1 MTDLTATMRAT
12 TEGFLYAFNGDWQPD
27 ATLVYRSEDC
37 EHVFLPASAGTPKKT
52 KDEWAAYFKN
62 VAPLV
67 KDAKMTIND
76 YLGNPAERRAVCRS
90 SMTATTAAGC
100 FNNEYVW
107 FLAFDETGK
116 QITRIEES
124 LDSAAT
130 REIRARFREAGLLPK
145 H

>member
-1 MTDLTATMRAT
+1 MADLAATMRAT
-12 TEGFLYAFNGDWQPD
+12 TEGFLYSFNGDWQPD
-27 ATLVYRSEDC
+27 ATLAYRSENC
-37 EHVFLPASAGTPKKT
+37 KHVFLPASIGTPEKT
-52 KDEWAAYFKN
+52 KGEWAAYFKN

-76 YLGNPAERRAVCRS
+76 YLASPAERRAICRS
-90 SMTATTAAGC
+90 SMTASTAAGP

-107 FLAFDETGK
+107 FLTFDETGK
-116 QITRIEES
+116 QITRIEEF

-130 REIRARFREAGLLPK
+130 QEIRARFRDAGLLPK